1 MISLVLAL
9 LLAPSV
15 VQSQAPATCQ
25 TIAPDAQDA
34 MIAAPENH
42 SVLYEDADV
51 RILDVHSK
59 AHSREAWHTHARPA
73 VMYVDR
79 QGPGRY
85 MTPTNPN
92 EKVRGEDPSFTFR
105 VFATAGNEGLHAT
118 ENTGDIPFHAIRVE
132 FKHPGCGLTSAPVAM
147 PAPDDALIAAPANHT
162 LLFENDDVRVVDVHV
177 PPHSREPMHTHPWD
191 GYFYIIQRATIRHFT
206 LADKNPPVVPPA
218 VDGPT
223 IVTIGAEGLHAI
235 ENVGDTPLHYIR
247 FELKHATPKTATPK

>member
-1 MISLVLAL
+1 MVFL
-9 LLAPSV
+9 LLSLLAA
-15 VQSQAPATCQ
+15 QAAAPAPAACR

-51 RILDVHSK
+51 RVLDVHSK
-59 AHSREAWHTHARPA
+59 GHTREAWHTHARPA
-73 VMYVDR
+73 VMYVDS

-92 EKVRGEDPSFTFR
+92 EKVRGADPNFTFR

-118 ENTGDIPFHAIRVE
+118 ENTGDVPFHAIRVE
-132 FKHPGCGLTSAPVAM
+132 FKHPGCSLSGAP
-147 PAPDDALIAAPANHT
+147 PAKPGPDDALIAAPANHT

-177 PPHSREPMHTHPWD
+177 PPHTLEKWHTHPWD

-206 LADKNPPVVPPA
+206 LTDKNPPVLPPA
-218 VDGPT
+218 VDGPK
-223 IVTIGAEGLHAI
+223 IVPIGAESLHAI

-247 FELKHATPKTATPK
+247 FELKHATPKAGR